1 MSNYTHQQLTRI
13 SELDAEIDAAAD
25 KGDDAFFTAV
35 AAKDEYID
43 SQGIDRD
50 RLEVTGRETQGNV
63 SNYIE
68 RPHQVQYVIHSLSE
82 SDVDLDGAVGAFWSN
97 EDGWGSLQSATL
109 FSTKERMS
117 LNLPMSAKLDAE
129 WMLAEEARDLD
140 ANRNPQGN
148 VKRSSFK
155 GTKAPEVDGVY
166 ELSDGRFSRFLN
178 GQWRLPNSDVSIA
191 SNEARLDAF
200 PSPQYRIKDHHRWSV
215 VEGNVAQQDRPLN
228 TDPTVIEAKVM
239 KDYAH
244 YLGKD
249 VLVNRICGYVGDDST
264 DIELSSPAK
273 VRVETTSEQS
283 LKRWIDGWCDP
294 LYEVSLVEDHP
305 QLNGV
310 RSLWIHGPSLHLNG
324 KQTQASDIVSM
335 AEQPKPHQDDSPSP

>member
-1 MSNYTHQQLTRI
+1 MSKNTHQQLARI
-13 SELDAEIDAAAD
+13 SELDTAIDAAAD
-25 KGDDAFFTAV
+25 KGDDAFFAAV

-50 RLEVTGRETQGNV
+50 RLEVTGREAQGNV

-148 VKRSSFK
+148 V
-155 GTKAPEVDGVY
+155 T
-166 ELSDGRFSRFLN
+166 ELAKYVADFERGL
-178 GQWRLPNSDVSIA
+178 IA
-191 SNEARLDAF
+191 SRGAINDANFDQKRLAASKDAIASGSDHDLKECLIWWTEAIASGLLF
-200 PSPQYRIKDHHRWSV
+200 HVQ
-215 VEGNVAQQDRPLN
+215 GNVEHATHNR
-228 TDPTVIEAKVM
+228 
-239 KDYAH
+239 YA
-244 YLGKD
+244 LGKSCKTSPD
-249 VLVNRICGYVGDDST
+249 V
-264 DIELSSPAK
+264 
-273 VRVETTSEQS
+273 
-283 LKRWIDGWCDP
+283 W
-294 LYEVSLVEDHP
+294 
-305 QLNGV
+305 
-310 RSLWIHGPSLHLNG
+310 
-324 KQTQASDIVSM
+324 
-335 AEQPKPHQDDSPSP
+335 